1 MSSSKSNNKSLLI
14 GALVLLLGLSGYL
27 WYSNKQLKDQLN
39 VQTSEL
45 NELEKVNAEL
55 DQDYQSSLAELEE
68 FRGENKELNQLID
81 SQKKELQAQKD
92 KINNLIWTKR
102 ELNKAK
108 DEISKFEGMVQGYVS
123 ELNTLK
129 AENERLEKLN
139 KKLEGEKVQLTQEVN
154 QTRANVVQLEEAKAM
169 LVSESNEMKKSN
181 EVLSTKVDMAEA
193 IKINWME
200 VKGYEVKDN
209 GKLKKKSKGKDMDMI
224 RTCFRTES
232 NYVASAG
239 TKTFQV
245 RLIDPQGETVFV
257 ESSGSG
263 VLTNKLDGTKVRYT
277 GSGTV
282 EYNNEDTE
290 GCVDWMAGYQ
300 LAKGMY
306 DVEIYNNGFMVGKGD
321 FKVK

>member
-1 MSSSKSNNKSLLI
+1 MASSKSNINSI
-14 GALVLLLGLSGYL
+14 ILLLLFFSLGLNAYQ
-27 WYSNKQLKDQLN
+27 WYANSQLK
-39 VQTSEL
+39 SEL
-45 NELEKVNAEL
+45 NTHKTELLDLEKVHSEL

-68 FRGENKELNQLID
+68 FRGENQDLNNLID
-81 SQKKELQAQKD
+81 RQKKELLAQKN

-102 ELNKAK
+102 ELGKAK
-108 DEISKFEGMVQGYVS
+108 EEISKFEGMVSGYIT
-123 ELNTLK
+123 EINTLK
-129 AENERLEKLN
+129 TENERLN
-139 KKLEGEKVQLTQEVN
+139 RVNRKLETEKTQLTEEVN
-154 QTRANVVQLEEAKAM
+154 REKAQVVQLEEAQTV
-169 LVSESNEMKKSN
+169 LVSEKEKITKTND
-181 EVLSTKVDMAEA
+181 VLSTKVDMAMA

-200 VKGYEVKDN
+200 VKGYEVKDD

-232 NYVASAG
+232 NFVTDPG

-263 VLTNKLDGTKVRYT
+263 ILTNKLDGTKVRYT
-277 GSGTV
+277 GSGTI

-290 GCVDWMAGYQ
+290 GCIDWNAGYQ

-306 DVEIYNNGFMVGKGD
+306 DVQIYNNGFMVGKGD